1 MGHYILGSEELSDG
15 DPSFSAA
22 LASLYS
28 QKQRPLC
35 LCRSP
40 GVEMYIAKVGSRFV
54 LKRMPNSGGLHDP
67 ECDSYE
73 PPAELSGLGQVMGA
87 AIQEDA
93 EAGITTL
100 KLNFSL
106 AKTGNRAAPQG
117 TAKESDSVKTDGTKL
132 TLRGTLHYLWEQAHF
147 NKWMPG
153 MAGKRNWAVVRK
165 YLLQA
170 AANKQA
176 KGGSLIDIL
185 FIPEAFNLERKDEI
199 VQRRLARMGKFAT
212 VEKGSRKLQL
222 LIAEVKEFAPA
233 RYGQKIVVKH
243 LPDYHFMLPDDL
255 FPRIKKRF
263 EEEIGLWDSVEN
275 ARLIVIATFGVNASG
290 LATIE
295 EAALMVTNENWIPF
309 EHLYDKTLIDELT
322 TSNRR
327 FIKGLRY
334 NLPSGRPLAS
344 MILTDTRPTAV
355 AMYIVPPHVANEYRQ
370 VVNELLD
377 ESQLSAWVWIPENGS
392 MPPLPTIEGYSAST
406 VRVEMRRSEE
416 EELETEED

>member
-1 MGHYILGSEELSDG
+1 MGHYLLGSENLSDG
-15 DPSFSAA
+15 DPSFSAV

-35 LCRSP
+35 LCRTP

-87 AIQEDA
+87 AIQEDI

-106 AKTGNRAAPQG
+106 AKTGNRAPPQG

-176 KGGSLIDIL
+176 KGGSLTDIL
-185 FIPEAFNLERKDEI
+185 YIPEAFNLERKEEI

-255 FPRIKKRF
+255 FTRIKKRF
-263 EEEIGLWDSVEN
+263 GEEIGLWDSVEN
-275 ARLIVIATFGVNASG
+275 ARLIVIGTFGVNSSGVAS
-290 LATIE
+290 IE

-309 EHLYDKTLIDELT
+309 EHLYDKTLIDGLI

-344 MILTDTRPTAV
+344 MILTDTRPAAV
-355 AMYIVPPHVANEYRQ
+355 AMYIVPPDVANEYRQ

-377 ESQLSAWVWIPENGS
+377 ESQLSAWVWITENGS
-392 MPPLPTIEGYSAST
+392 MPPLPASEGYSAST
-406 VRVEMRRSEE
+406 MRVGMRRSED
-416 EELETEED
+416 EELEMEEE